1 MKKNEKMGNSNTD
14 VKLESVEPLSPHNE
28 ALYETGKDML
38 KSSISTARDFCKFMI
53 TVSIGA
59 IPIYLG
65 LLGFVL
71 PEKVV
76 LPASKLFLSVI
87 PPFLFL
93 ISSIIFIIGYFP
105 QVDYFSLDII
115 EEIKDAYEK
124 TIQRRRKFIN
134 WGIIV
139 FLAGSTVA
147 ILSIAIHIIGG

>member
-1 MKKNEKMGNSNTD
+1 MIP
-14 VKLESVEPLSPHNE
+14 V
-28 ALYETGKDML
+28 
-38 KSSISTARDFCKFMI
+38 ST
-53 TVSIGA
+53 GA

-139 FLAGSTVA
+139 FLAASTFA

>member
-1 MKKNEKMGNSNTD
+1 MKKNEKMGNSNTE
-14 VKLESVEPLSPHNE
+14 VKLISVEPLSPHNE

-38 KSSISTARDFCKFMI
+38 KSSINTARDFCKFMI
-53 TVSIGA
+53 TVSTGA

-76 LPASKLFLSVI
+76 LPASKLFLSAI

-105 QVDYFSLDII
+105 QVDYFSLNII

-139 FLAGSTVA
+139 FLAGSIFA